1 MLHYGMKIEKPETVE
16 IRYPSKKLMASL
28 AVGVALSTVAC
39 TSTAKPKVPE
49 VAPKQLE
56 QPEALGGIPPIAPP
70 NTESTGPAS
79 SCDVNISKPN
89 QIKHPQA
96 LAGKVVAPRR

>member
-1 MLHYGMKIEKPETVE
+1 MKIEKPEIVE

-28 AVGVALSTVAC
+28 AVGIALSTTAC
-39 TSTAKPKVPE
+39 TGTPKPKASDATPN
-49 VAPKQLE
+49 QIE
-56 QPEALGGIPPIAPP
+56 QPEAVGGDIVPVEPVPFS
-70 NTESTGPAS
+70 NTESTSPAT
-79 SCDVNISKPN
+79 SCDANISKPN